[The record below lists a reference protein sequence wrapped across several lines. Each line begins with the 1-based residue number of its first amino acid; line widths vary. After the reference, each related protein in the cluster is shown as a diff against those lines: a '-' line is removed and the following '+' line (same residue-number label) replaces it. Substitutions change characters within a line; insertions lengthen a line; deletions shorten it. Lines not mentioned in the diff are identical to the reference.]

1 MKVCMAWPGLWASV
15 WCRGV
20 DSMTGMNMT
29 AVTITA
35 IICVT
40 IIILAWMGNKK

>member
-1 MKVCMAWPGLWASV
+1 MACIPWPGLWASAWYEEV
-15 WCRGV
+15 YG
-20 DSMTGMNMT
+20 MT

-40 IIILAWMGNKK
+40 IIILAWIGTHNKK